1 VMLVP
6 PELAV
11 RITANLTQSARPDA
25 PQIPDRQPRHYAVW
39 AKAAR
44 LLRSGR
50 SRAATGPT
58 ASTLCYELPA
68 AREPRVRV

>member
-1 VMLVP
+1 MMLVP

-11 RITANLTQSARPDA
+11 RITANSTQSALPDA
-25 PQIPDRQPRHYAVW
+25 PQIPDRQPRHYGVW

-44 LLRSGR
+44 LSRSGR

-58 ASTLCYELPA
+58 ALTRCYELPGA
-68 AREPRVRV
+68 